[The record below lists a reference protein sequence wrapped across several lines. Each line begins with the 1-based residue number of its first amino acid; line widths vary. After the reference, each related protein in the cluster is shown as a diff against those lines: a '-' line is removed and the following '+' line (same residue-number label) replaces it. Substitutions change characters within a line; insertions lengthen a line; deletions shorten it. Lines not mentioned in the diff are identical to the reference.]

1 MLFAESEILTWIILP
16 LLIFFVRIIDVSLG
30 TIRIIFVSR
39 GQKFIAPFFGFFEVL
54 IWLIAIGQVMQNL
67 TNVFCYI
74 AYAGGFATGTF
85 VGMIIEEKI
94 AMGVLLIRV
103 ITKKD
108 ATVLIESL
116 KKSGYNITSVD
127 ADGNSGKVHLIY
139 SVIKRKKLAKVI
151 DIIKKFDSRA
161 FYSVEDLK
169 HVSGEEFPAEPSLK
183 QKIPRFLRGHRQGK

>member
-1 MLFAESEILTWIILP
+1 MLIIEPEIFTWVLIP
-16 LLIFFVRIIDVSLG
+16 FLIFFVRIMDVSLG
-30 TIRIIFVSR
+30 TLRIIFVSR

-85 VGMIIEEKI
+85 VGMVIEEKI

-108 ATVLIESL
+108 ATILIESL

-127 ADGNSGKVHLIY
+127 ADGNSGRVHLIY
-139 SVIKRKKLAKVI
+139 SVIKRKNLPKVI

-169 HVSGEEFPAEPSLK
+169 HVSGEDFPAEPSLRK
-183 QKIPRFLRGHRQGK
+183 KIPSFLRSHRQGK